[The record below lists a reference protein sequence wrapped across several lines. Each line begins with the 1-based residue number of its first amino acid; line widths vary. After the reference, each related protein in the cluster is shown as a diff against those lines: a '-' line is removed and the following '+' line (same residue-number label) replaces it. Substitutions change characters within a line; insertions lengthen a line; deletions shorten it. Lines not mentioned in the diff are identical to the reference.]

1 VVVLALYLY
10 AAALVTYLAANVAAS
25 PFFDPAAVVLLQQA
39 SYLTVATWVL
49 LVLISLVLRRRFSDS
64 ACFIHVPIQLYALN
78 SAFFRTC
85 WVP

>member
-1 VVVLALYLY
+1 VLALYLY

-49 LVLISLVLRRRFSDS
+49 LVLISRRRFSDS